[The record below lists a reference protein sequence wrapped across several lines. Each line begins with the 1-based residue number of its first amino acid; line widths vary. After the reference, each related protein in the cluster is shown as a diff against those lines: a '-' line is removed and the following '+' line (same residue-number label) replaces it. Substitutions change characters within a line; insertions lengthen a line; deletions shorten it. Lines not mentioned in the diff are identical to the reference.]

1 VRPTSHPQSALRC
14 PLTRLLGTEA
24 HVRVLRVVLSS
35 DIPIGV
41 ADLARRAALQASG
54 VARVC
59 TGLED
64 LGAIEAVGRGARHRQ
79 YRRAARGPLVT
90 QLAALFAE
98 ERARAEDITERV
110 RQAVRGGGKLIRAA
124 WIEGPVATG
133 TDRPGDPLVVGIL
146 VEPAVADR
154 ARRELE
160 ARLRSLDAYGDV
172 LVEVRTLTSAD
183 LATADAQRRAE
194 LTSALP
200 LLGPPPLDVTPARR
214 PTRRAARAPRSP
226 RHADLEARS
235 LAVAALLA
243 EHLRRDPSLVE
254 EARRYLERR
263 IPRASPGERLEL
275 EEWQRILA
283 TMSVARLRRFLIR
296 DDARGRRLRQSSPFL
311 AALSA
316 DERRALLAAEAG
328 AR

>member
-1 VRPTSHPQSALRC
+1 VRPTSHPQSALRY
-14 PLTRLLGTEA
+14 PLTRLLSTEA

-41 ADLARRAALQASG
+41 ADLARRTALQASG

-59 TGLED
+59 TRLED
-64 LGAIEAVGRGARHRQ
+64 LGVIEPVGRGARHRQ
-79 YRRAARGPLVT
+79 YRRAPRGPLVAS
-90 QLAALFAE
+90 LAALFAE
-98 ERARAEDITERV
+98 ERTRADDITERL
-110 RQAVRGGGKLIRAA
+110 RQAVRAGKTPIRAA
-124 WIEGPVATG
+124 WIEGPVAAG

-154 ARRELE
+154 ARQELE
-160 ARLRSLDAYGDV
+160 RLLAFESYGDV
-172 LVEVRTLTSAD
+172 LVEVRTLTMAD

-194 LTSALP
+194 LASALP
-200 LLGPPPLDVTPARR
+200 LLGPPPLDIARTRRPARG
-214 PTRRAARAPRSP
+214 ASRAPRATL
-226 RHADLEARS
+226 HADLEGRS
-235 LAVAALLA
+235 LAVAAILA

-254 EARRYLERR
+254 EARRHLERR

-283 TMSVARLRRFLIR
+283 TMPLARLRRFLVR

-316 DERRALLAAEAG
+316 DDRRALLAAQAG

>member
-1 VRPTSHPQSALRC
+1 MRPTSHPQSALRY

-59 TGLED
+59 ARLED

-79 YRRAARGPLVT
+79 YRRTARGPMIA

-98 ERARAEDITERV
+98 ERQRAEAITERL
-110 RQAVRGGGKLIRAA
+110 RQAVRAGKTPIRAA
-124 WIEGPVATG
+124 WIEGPVAAG

-154 ARRELE
+154 ARQELE
-160 ARLRSLDAYGDV
+160 RLLLALDAYGDV
-172 LVEVRTLTSAD
+172 LVEVRTLTIAD

-194 LTSALP
+194 LESALP
-200 LLGPPPLDVTPARR
+200 LLGPPPLDIARTRR
-214 PTRRAARAPRSP
+214 PTRGASRAPRAT
-226 RHADLEARS
+226 RHVDLEGRS
-235 LAVAALLA
+235 LAVARLLA

-275 EEWQRILA
+275 EEWQRLIA
-283 TMSVARLRRFLIR
+283 TLSIARLRRFLVR

-316 DERRALLAAEAG
+316 DERRALLAAQAG

>member
-1 VRPTSHPQSALRC
+1 VRPTSHPQSALRY
-14 PLTRLLGTEA
+14 PLTRLLSTEA

-41 ADLARRAALQASG
+41 ADLARRTALQASG

-59 TGLED
+59 TRLED
-64 LGAIEAVGRGARHRQ
+64 LGVIEPVGRGARHRQ
-79 YRRAARGPLVT
+79 YRRAPRGPLVAS
-90 QLAALFAE
+90 LAALFAE
-98 ERARAEDITERV
+98 ERTRADDITERL
-110 RQAVRGGGKLIRAA
+110 RQAVRAGKTPIRAA
-124 WIEGPVATG
+124 WIEGPVAAG

-154 ARRELE
+154 ARQELE
-160 ARLRSLDAYGDV
+160 RRLLPLEAYGDV
-172 LVEVRTLTSAD
+172 LAEVRTLTIAD
-183 LATADAQRRAE
+183 LATADARRRAE
-194 LTSALP
+194 LASALP
-200 LLGPPPLDVTPARR
+200 LLGPLPLDIARTRR
-214 PTRRAARAPRSP
+214 PTRRASRAPLAT
-226 RHADLEARS
+226 RHADRETRS

-254 EARRYLERR
+254 EARRHLERR

-283 TMSVARLRRFLIR
+283 TLPLARLRRFLIR

-311 AALSA
+311 AALST
-316 DERRALLAAEAG
+316 DDRRALLAAEAG
-328 AR
+328 DR